1 MQPVLELC
9 MHDSTLCENAGS
21 HRRTHT
27 IFVLL
32 HLRTCPCSVYYVLYV
47 PVPLYFVVVS
57 SVLIWPDM

>member
-1 MQPVLELC
+1 

-47 PVPLYFVVVS
+47 PVPLYFVVVWS
-57 SVLIWPDM
+57 MLIWPDM